1 MIATISLNDDKTKE
15 LLTEVMVEL
24 IKTNR
29 DVLQEIMVDALEEV
43 GLANAIAD
51 GRNNDF
57 VSEAEI
63 FSILSGEDGADKI

>member
-29 DVLQEIMVDALEEV
+29 DVLREIMLDALEEV

-63 FSILSGEDGADKI
+63 FSILNGEDSADKI

>member
-29 DVLQEIMVDALEEV
+29 DVLREIMVDALEEV

-63 FSILSGEDGADKI
+63 FSILSGEDSADKV

>member
-29 DVLQEIMVDALEEV
+29 DVLREIMVDALEEV

-63 FSILSGEDGADKI
+63 FSILSGEDSADKI

>member
-15 LLTEVMVEL
+15 LFTEVIVEL

-29 DVLQEIMVDALEEV
+29 DVLREIMVDALEEV

-51 GRNNDF
+51 GRDNDF
-57 VSEAEI
+57 VFRS
-63 FSILSGEDGADKI
+63 